1 MYLICQF
8 AINKS
13 QNGYLSPA
21 QFNTIINQGQTSYQN
36 YLLGEFQQYQYGKA
50 QARIG
55 YSQNENIR
63 QRLSPLIAE
72 STLTVNGN
80 TGQALYPS
88 DFIQVDTLYQI
99 VGGVGAVSPI
109 VGGTLYTAGTYASVP
124 LTGGKGTG
132 ALATVVVAAGAVT
145 TVTITNPGTGYYLG
159 DVLSAASSS
168 IGNTGSG
175 FTATVNSIS
184 SATNV
189 IRIRYTQ
196 QDSLYS
202 FYNSTIDPIATNPVY
217 LIKQTGFQFYPST
230 LGPVVLTYIKNAP
243 TMTWAYTL
251 DANGRPVYAPTA
263 TGATVTPSTGTVQ
276 PVWDD
281 VDLLEIIAR
290 ALKLVGLNLQMGQ
303 IQQYAN
309 QITQQGQ

>member
-21 QFNTIINQGQTSYQN
+21 QFNTIINQGQTSYQT
-36 YLLGEFQQYQYGKA
+36 YLLGEFQQYQYGRA

-63 QRLSPLIAE
+63 QRLSPLITEA
-72 STLTVNGN
+72 TLTIDGS
-80 TGQALYPS
+80 GEASYPS
-88 DFIQVDTLYQI
+88 DYIQADAIRT
-99 VGGVGAVSPI
+99 
-109 VGGTLYTAGTYASVP
+109 TAFQRV
-124 LTGGKGTG
+124 
-132 ALATVVVAAGAVT
+132 
-145 TVTITNPGTGYYLG
+145 
-159 DVLSAASSS
+159 
-168 IGNTGSG
+168 
-175 FTATVNSIS
+175 
-184 SATNV
+184 
-189 IRIRYTQ
+189 RYVQ

-202 FYNSTIDPIATNPVY
+202 YYNSTIDPIATNPVY
-217 LIKQTGFQFYPST
+217 LLEPTKFQFYPVT
-230 LGPVVLTYIKNAP
+230 LGSAILTYVKNAP

-251 DANGRPVYAPTA
+251 DGNGRPIYNA
-263 TGATVTPSTGTVQ
+263 GSSVQ